1 VANALPGAEVKNAER
16 RVPQSMVMSVLIN
29 GALSFAFIICIL
41 FTLGDLNAA
50 LSTPTGYP
58 IIEILFQATKS
69 NTATTVLISCIV
81 FSGLMALFSTLA
93 SVSRLV
99 WAFARDNGLP
109 FSNFFSYVSP
119 AVIQSKYILNTL
131 TFSNQV
137 HPTLRIPLNALGL
150 VTIVVML
157 LNLITI
163 GNTTAFFAIL
173 SLNTLALY
181 ISYIMPMVFF
191 TLAKLR
197 GDSIPFGPFRLG
209 RFGLAINIF
218 AIAYAIFI
226 AIFLPFPPIV
236 PVTAA
241 NMNYGGP
248 VMAAVILFAL
258 LDWVISGRKRW
269 KGPTERVEMEIKDQ
283 NDTNA

>member
-1 VANALPGAEVKNAER
+1 
-16 RVPQSMVMSVLIN
+16 MVISVLIN
-29 GALSFAFIICIL
+29 GAMSFAFIICIL

-69 NTATTVLISCIV
+69 NAATTVLMSCIV

-109 FSNFFSYVSP
+109 FSSFFSYVSP
-119 AVIQSKYILNTL
+119 VVIQSKHPTKYTGI
-131 TFSNQV
+131 SIQV

-157 LNLITI
+157 LTLISI

-181 ISYIMPMVFF
+181 ISYIMPMLFF
-191 TLAKLR
+191 TWAKIR
-197 GDSIPFGPFRLG
+197 GDHIPFGPFRLG
-209 RFGLAINIF
+209 RMGLAINIF
-218 AIAYAIFI
+218 AIVYAIFI

-248 VMAAVILFAL
+248 VMGAVILFAL
-258 LDWVISGRKRW
+258 LDWFTSGRKRW
-269 KGPTERVEMEIKDQ
+269 KGPTEQVEIEIKDQ
-283 NDTNA
+283 NDSNA